1 MTNDLNTLMSRI
13 DEINSNSPHEL
24 TTADLDD
31 LIAYHRRARARKAA
45 GEKLDKPSKPTV
57 DLGTLL
63 NLPTA
68 KPATSIPQITRRI

>member
-1 MTNDLNTLMSRI
+1 LTNDLNTLMSRI
-13 DEINSNSPHEL
+13 DAINSKSPHEL
-24 TTADLDD
+24 TDDDLND

-57 DLGTLL
+57 DLGSLL

-68 KPATSIPQITRRI
+68 KPASSLPQITRRI